1 MIYLKGKMYNKLV
14 HRKTNKPILLQAY
27 SNANW
32 VGDVATRRSILGY
45 FFHLINVV
53 VSWTSK
59 K

>member
-1 MIYLKGKMYNKLV
+1 M
-14 HRKTNKPILLQAY
+14 LLQGY
-27 SNANW
+27 FEANW
-32 VGDVATRRSILGY
+32 VGDVDTRKSILGY